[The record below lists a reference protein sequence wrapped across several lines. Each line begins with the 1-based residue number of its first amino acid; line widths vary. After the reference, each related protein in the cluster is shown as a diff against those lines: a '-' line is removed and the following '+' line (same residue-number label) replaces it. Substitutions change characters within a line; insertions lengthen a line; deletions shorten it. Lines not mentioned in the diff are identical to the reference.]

1 MNHNFNKEPTVIDEF
16 RSKIN
21 HQGEYESELELE
33 NKFITNLTEQGY
45 EYLPI
50 NNHEELKKN
59 LRKQIQRLNNTTY
72 EDQEWNSILN
82 NYFLNPQHKWTDKT
96 KIIQDKSKLE
106 GIKQENKIVE
116 NIKIFDTKNFSNNQL
131 QVINQYTATGCKTNR
146 YDVTILLNG
155 IPIVH
160 CELKARGVKL
170 KTAFDQ
176 IERYQNES
184 FWADG
189 SLFNFVQI
197 FVISNG
203 TETKYYSNT
212 TRHRYLDNHN
222 HQSTSESKPNNS
234 FTFTSY
240 WTDSKNKVINDLQ
253 DFAITFFNPEVLQRI
268 LFNYCIFTE
277 DKSLLVMRPY
287 QIHATEKIIKKVI
300 EAHQNQ
306 SYGEKAAC
314 GYVWHATGSGK
325 TVTSFKTAKL
335 LASLQDDTNSF
346 ISKVIFVVDRKDLD
360 IQTMREYDNLE
371 KNAANGTFNTDA
383 LKKALVDS
391 TKKII
396 VTTIQKISKCL
407 KEKNDSLE
415 NSGILEQE
423 IVFIFDEAHRSQ
435 FGEMHKLI
443 ISKFKKYYLF
453 GFTGTPIFADDGN
466 NLAASTDQTFGER
479 LATYSLLDAINNHNV
494 LSFHVEF
501 IKTFDIDDQKK
512 IIDQQVDAINEQEVF
527 RTRKRIENIVQFIL
541 KRFSDITKQKQLYEY
556 QQQLTS
562 DKFTNNQKNK
572 SKFNS
577 LFAVSDIELAKRYYD
592 EFKKQQALL
601 PDEQKLK
608 IAIIYSQNPN
618 EVAKENE
625 LDGNL
630 GDENNEDASQLD
642 EPSLNFLQNA
652 INDYYAMFNDN
663 KSTNIASNSSLD
675 FHNYYKNLSKKVRD
689 CEIDILIVVNMFLTG
704 FDAPRLNTI
713 WIDKYLQRH
722 GLIQTFSRTNRIYNS
737 LKPFGNVICFRN
749 LDDQINDALEIYG
762 VDEQQRNLI
771 FGNKYE
777 QYYNRYCELVKA
789 IKTKFP
795 LDNQDF
801 IKNYVDADDAKKEF
815 AILFMQ
821 LLKHD
826 QFLRGFSDFGDKEL
840 ITPMELQDYQSH
852 YQRIRSDAKNASK
865 EGNIKVASIYQELA
879 YNCELVEQYEITPSY
894 IMNLIQE
901 SVRNK
906 DNTKNNERTDL
917 QTIIS
922 KITKFI
928 ESNSFL
934 LSKKDLII
942 RFVYKVNYGSLKID
956 RNLWVNFYENE
967 KENDLNKLAQEED
980 LDIDK
985 LTTYF
990 NDCLEKGRISE
1001 SGSYFPTIFNNRP
1014 SRFSVNESGESK
1026 FEKIKSQVIK
1036 KLEILFDKYYQSKTL
1051 FDANFLEV
1059 EL

>member
-1 MNHNFNKEPTVIDEF
+1 MNHNFKKEPTVIEEF
-16 RSKIN
+16 TSKIN

-33 NKFITNLTEQGY
+33 NKFINNLTEQGY

-50 NNHEELKKN
+50 NNHNELKDN
-59 LRKQIQRLNNTTY
+59 LRRQIERLNNTTY
-72 EDQEWNSILN
+72 DDQEWDNILK
-82 NYFLNPQHKWTDKT
+82 NYFLNPLHKWTDKT

-116 NIKIFDTKNFSNNQL
+116 NIKIFDTKNFSNNRL
-131 QVINQYTATGCKTNR
+131 QVINQYTATGCKKNR

-155 IPIVH
+155 IPVVH

-212 TRHRYLDNHN
+212 TRHRFLDNRHD
-222 HQSTSESKPNNS
+222 QSSFESKPNNS

-253 DFAITFFNPEVLQRI
+253 DFAITFFNPEVLQKI
-268 LFNYCIFTE
+268 LFDYCIFTS
-277 DKSLLVMRPY
+277 DQSLLVMRPY
-287 QIHATEKIIKKVI
+287 QIHATEKIIRKVI
-300 EAHQNQ
+300 QAHQNQ
-306 SYGEKAAC
+306 SYGKIEAC

-335 LASLQDDTNSF
+335 LASLQDDANSF

-360 IQTMREYDNLE
+360 LQTMREYEKLE
-371 KNAANGTFNTDA
+371 KNAANGTVNTDA
-383 LKKALVDS
+383 LKKALVDP

-407 KEKNDSLE
+407 KEKDDFLE

-443 ISKFKKYYLF
+443 VRKFKKYYLF
-453 GFTGTPIFADDGN
+453 GFTGTPIFADEGN
-466 NLAASTDQTFGER
+466 NLSPSTDLTFGER

-501 IKTFDIDDQKK
+501 IKTFDINDEKK
-512 IIDQQVDAINEQEVF
+512 INDQQVDAINEQEVF
-527 RTRKRIENIVQFIL
+527 SAPKRIENIVQCIL

-556 QQQLTS
+556 QQKLTS
-562 DKFTNNQKNK
+562 DKFINNKKNK

-577 LFAVSDIELAKRYYD
+577 LFAVSSIALAKLYYN
-592 EFKKQQALL
+592 EFKKQQAGL

-608 IAIIYSQNPN
+608 IAIIYSQNPH
-618 EVAKENE
+618 EVEKENE
-625 LDGNL
+625 LNGNID
-630 GDENNEDASQLD
+630 DENNEDASQLD

-675 FHNYYKNLSKKVRD
+675 FHNYYKNLSEKVRN

-749 LDDQINDALEIYG
+749 LDQQINDALEIYS
-762 VDEQQRNLI
+762 VNEEQRNFI

-777 QYYNRYCELVKA
+777 HSYNQYCELVKA
-789 IKTKFP
+789 ITAKFP

-801 IKNYVDADDAKKEF
+801 KTYVDTDDAKKEF
-815 AILFMQ
+815 SILFMQ

-826 QFLRGFSDFGDKEL
+826 QFLRGFSDFGDKQL

-879 YNCELVEQYEITPSY
+879 YNCELIEQYEITPSY
-894 IMNLIQE
+894 IMSLIQE
-901 SVRNK
+901 SVKNK
-906 DNTKNNERTDL
+906 ENTKNNYRTDL
-917 QTIIS
+917 PTIIS

-928 ESNSFL
+928 DSNSFL

-942 RFVYKVNYGSLKID
+942 KFVYKVNYGSLKID
-956 RNLWVNFYENE
+956 RNLWLDFYENE
-967 KENDLNKLAQEED
+967 KENDLNKLAQEEN

-985 LTTYF
+985 LTNYF
-990 NDCLEKGRISE
+990 NDCLASGRISE
-1001 SGSYFPTIFNNRP
+1001 SGSYFPKIFNNPP
-1014 SRFSVNESGESK
+1014 SRFTLDESGESK
-1026 FEKIKSQVIK
+1026 FEKTKSQVIK
-1036 KLEILFDKYYQSKTL
+1036 KLEILFDKYYQSNTL

-1059 EL
+1059 GL